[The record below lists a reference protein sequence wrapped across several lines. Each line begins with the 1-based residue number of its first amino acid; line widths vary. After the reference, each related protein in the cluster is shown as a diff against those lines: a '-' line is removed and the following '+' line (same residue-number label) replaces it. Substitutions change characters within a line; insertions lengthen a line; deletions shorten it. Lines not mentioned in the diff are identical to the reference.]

1 MNLQAQYI
9 VGFTDGV
16 GCFHV
21 GVSKQSSYETGYQ
34 ILPEFTVTQHKRDI
48 KILYALKSY
57 FKCGVVRHNNKN
69 AYSYRVRKR
78 DHLVNIIVPFF
89 EKHTLKTLKNVDFR
103 KFRKVLLLMEKSE
116 HLNPEGFE
124 KIMNILERKKNLLK
138 IESDPSRNT
147 MG

>member
-103 KFRKVLLLMEKSE
+103 KFRKVLLLMEKLE